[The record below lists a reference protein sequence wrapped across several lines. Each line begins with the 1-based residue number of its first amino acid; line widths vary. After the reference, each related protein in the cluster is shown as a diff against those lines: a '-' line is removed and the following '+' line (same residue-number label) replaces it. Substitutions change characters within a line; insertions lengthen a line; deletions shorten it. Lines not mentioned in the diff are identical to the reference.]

1 MAVVE
6 SNKDTKIKL
15 VTLKAGLDGVQRQS
29 TRTLSNLAKNVE
41 NDALMQGVKAIT
53 ELLETAPT
61 AIVRVDETTLT
72 EQG

>member
-6 SNKDTKIKL
+6 SNKDTKVKL

-61 AIVRVDETTLT
+61 EIVRVDETTLT
-72 EQG
+72 EQV

>member
-6 SNKDTKIKL
+6 SNKDTKVKL

-53 ELLETAPT
+53 ELLETVPT
-61 AIVRVDETTLT
+61 EIVRVDETTLT
-72 EQG
+72 EQV

>member
-6 SNKDTKIKL
+6 SNKDTKVKL

-41 NDALMQGVKAIT
+41 NDASK
-53 ELLETAPT
+53 
-61 AIVRVDETTLT
+61 TTL
-72 EQG
+72 

>member
-6 SNKDTKIKL
+6 SNKDTKVKL

-41 NDALMQGVKAIT
+41 NDALMQGVKVIT

-72 EQG
+72 EQV

>member
-6 SNKDTKIKL
+6 SNKDTKVKL

-41 NDALMQGVKAIT
+41 NDT

-72 EQG
+72 EQV

>member
-6 SNKDTKIKL
+6 SNKDTKVKL

-53 ELLETAPT
+53 GLLETAPT
-61 AIVRVDETTLT
+61 TIVRVDETTLT
-72 EQG
+72 EQV

>member
-1 MAVVE
+1 MAVIE
-6 SNKDTKIKL
+6 SNKDTKVKL

-53 ELLETAPT
+53 GLLETAPT
-61 AIVRVDETTLT
+61 TIVRVDETTLT
-72 EQG
+72 EQV